1 MKRFTLCLALVLA
14 ATTFAHAQSLNEN
27 DILKA
32 LTEGKKEQVPPTEE
46 ELYGPEEEAPA
57 VKPQPAQAEVATPKA
72 DATTPKVDA
81 ITPKA
86 DTAAPKA
93 EEVMPPTEAV
103 PTTENTVEQKAEQS
117 VMPRLD
123 SMLCAWSEQN
133 RFMACEQML
142 NPQILADTVDLP
154 ASNIPDSVYVERLKA
169 IGSAIPLDYNDIVRK
184 YIISYT
190 TRNKQV
196 ISNALGRAQYYFP
209 IFEAELDAQQM
220 PLELRMVPVIE
231 SALLPKARSKKGA
244 AGLWQFMYGTS
255 KGYKL
260 EVSSFIDERFDPVK
274 ATNAGCRFLKHLHNT
289 YGDWL
294 LALAAYNCG
303 PGNVNKALRR
313 SNGGKTFWE
322 IYPYLPSE
330 TRGYVPAFIATTYA
344 FHYHKQHGINPIEP
358 PLPLATDTLHIS
370 RIMHFDQVSS
380 TIGTPKDVLRALNP
394 QFKQDIV
401 PAVRGRSYSLVLP
414 VGEVGKFMDYEAEI
428 MGKDT
433 IYLAEYMNP
442 RKSGEIPTFVIDSKI
457 HKVKSGENLSIIA
470 RKYGVTVKQICKW
483 NNIKDPSK
491 IRIGQKLEIF
501 LK

>member
-1 MKRFTLCLALVLA
+1 M
-14 ATTFAHAQSLNEN
+14 
-27 DILKA
+27 
-32 LTEGKKEQVPPTEE
+32 
-46 ELYGPEEEAPA
+46 
-57 VKPQPAQAEVATPKA
+57 PQ
-72 DATTPKVDA
+72 
-81 ITPKA
+81 
-86 DTAAPKA
+86 
-93 EEVMPPTEAV
+93 
-103 PTTENTVEQKAEQS
+103 
-117 VMPRLD
+117 LD
-123 SMLCAWSEQN
+123 SMLCVWSEQN
-133 RFMACEQML
+133 RVLAREQLL

-154 ASNIPDSVYVERLKA
+154 ASEIPDSVYVERLKA
-169 IGSAIPLDYNDIVRK
+169 IGSAIPLDYNSVVRK

-220 PLELRMVPVIE
+220 PLELRMLPVIE
-231 SALLPKARSKKGA
+231 SALIPKARSKKGA

-255 KGYKL
+255 TGYKM
-260 EVSSFIDERFDPVK
+260 EVSSFIDERFDPLK
-274 ATNAGCRFLKHLHNT
+274 STNAGCRFLKYLHDT

-313 SNGGKTFWE
+313 SNGGKTFWD
-322 IYPYLPSE
+322 IYNYLPHE

-344 FHYHKQHGINPIEP
+344 FHYHKQHGIEPIEA
-358 PLPLATDTLHIS
+358 PLPLATDTIHIR
-370 RIMHFDQVSS
+370 RIMHFDQISS

-414 VGEVGKFMDYEAEI
+414 VGEVGKFLDHEAEI

-433 IYLAEYMNP
+433 IYLAEYMSPVKN
-442 RKSGEIPTFVIDSKI
+442 GQIPTFVIDSKI
-457 HKVKSGENLSIIA
+457 HKVQSGENLSLIA
-470 RKYGVTVKQICKW
+470 RKYGVTVSQICKW

-491 IRIGQKLEIF
+491 IRVGQKLEIY